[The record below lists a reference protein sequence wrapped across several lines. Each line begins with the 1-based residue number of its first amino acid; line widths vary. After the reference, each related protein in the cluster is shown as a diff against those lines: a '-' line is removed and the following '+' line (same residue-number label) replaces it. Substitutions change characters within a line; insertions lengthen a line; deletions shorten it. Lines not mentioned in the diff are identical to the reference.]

1 MWDVT
6 FSMPPS
12 SYRTLPPERSSRRTS
27 RVWDVALTVVLL
39 VLLTL
44 FALAVSYAG
53 FWLASASAACTPAS
67 CDGDLMNVG
76 LWFGVISPWI
86 VLLLGVAAAVVLLVT
101 RRLAFWAPLASA
113 ALMVALWFVA
123 AAIVGSA
130 IRR

>member
-1 MWDVT
+1 MT

-12 SYRTLPPERSSRRTS
+12 SYRTLAPERASRRAP

-44 FALAVSYAG
+44 FALAASYAG
-53 FWLASASAACTPAS
+53 FLLAGASDACATVS
-67 CDGDLMNVG
+67 CDVETMNVG
-76 LWFGVISPWI
+76 LWFGVISPWA
-86 VLLLGVAAAVVLLVT
+86 VLLLSVVAAVVRLV
-101 RRLAFWAPLASA
+101 RQRLAFWVPLAGA

-130 IRR
+130 VRQ